1 MITRGKVILL
11 LSMILFTV
19 AGFAQQV
26 TLQGRVT
33 DRSTEEPIVGASLV
47 VRGSEQA
54 TQTNENGEF
63 TLSLTSN
70 NASLSVSYVGYES
83 QTIAVGSSR
92 FLEIRLV
99 SVDQGLEEVVV
110 TGYQVERKKDLTGA
124 VSVVDVSEIMK
135 APENNP
141 IKALQG
147 RVSGMT
153 VTADGNPSGAA
164 TVRMRGI
171 SSLNSSQDP
180 LYVIDGVP
188 TQGGMHELNSNDIES
203 IQVLKDASSASIYGS
218 RAANGV
224 IVITTKRGKSGDPKL
239 TFDAYGTSTYFN
251 NRMKVLNAEEYG

>member
-1 MITRGKVILL
+1 M
-11 LSMILFTV
+11 
-19 AGFAQQV
+19 
-26 TLQGRVT
+26 
-33 DRSTEEPIVGASLV
+33 
-47 VRGSEQA
+47 
-54 TQTNENGEF
+54 
-63 TLSLTSN
+63 
-70 NASLSVSYVGYES
+70 
-83 QTIAVGSSR
+83 
-92 FLEIRLV
+92 
-99 SVDQGLEEVVV
+99 
-110 TGYQVERKKDLTGA
+110 
-124 VSVVDVSEIMK
+124 MK

-147 RVSGMT
+147 RVAGMT

-224 IVITTKRGKSGDPKL
+224 IVITTKRWKSGDPKL

-251 NRMKVLNAEEYG
+251 NRMKVLNAEGYDMAMWQAMLNSGANTNSNNIGYQFDCRKDANGQAQLDRVYVSKFLDAKQSMRASDTDWFDEISKPGLVQSYNGSFSSATDKSSSFFSL